1 MAKWYKQSSSE
12 YLNADFRNAFS
23 NSNNNN
29 SNDKKKEDSKVSD
42 EDTDFILAN
51 GMLSILKQKIAENL
65 DLNRAVVE
73 KGRYLTTVKMDRSM
87 FEEVFKC
94 KDWKLINRILGK
106 LNNAGS
112 KISFYENGDIIE
124 IDMPNILKEL
134 DNYTLKKLKE
144 KIKKGEVD
152 VSLLDTHSTDTL
164 ALDKKT
170 SESIDNTESDT
181 HTDSDI
187 NNKTIDIKKTH
198 KNEDDS
204 KESASVSK
212 HLQDFLDSKK

>member
-106 LNNAGS
+106 LNLAGS
-112 KISFYENGDIIE
+112 NISFYERGNIIE
-124 IDMPNILKEL
+124 IDIPQILNEL
-134 DNYTLKKLKE
+134 DNYTSRKLKE
-144 KIKKGEVD
+144 KIENGQLD
-152 VSLLDTHSTDTL
+152 VSLLKEDKFEMDTHSTDTRG
-164 ALDKKT
+164 LDMNT

-187 NNKTIDIKKTH
+187 NNKTKDIKQEH
-198 KNEDDS
+198 KN
-204 KESASVSK
+204 SVSK
-212 HLQDFLDSKK
+212 HLQEFLDSKK